1 MLNWT
6 FIQQVGPVQWA
17 TRYSTLQFRKRVL
30 KQDSRLRLPTGVR
43 MTLPRQ
49 SQTST
54 EIYVTNANMDWGSE
68 AIFARFADPHRDF
81 LDIGAHIGYYAAYL
95 SPCVRRAYAFE
106 PDCRNLPGLRDN
118 ANLTSNIEVVE
129 MAVSSSD
136 GVASFFGGNGSS
148 VGSLNNVGGEVTQV
162 TVTSVDTFVSNHKG
176 IDVGLIKTDV
186 EGHDLEALH
195 GMNATVAS
203 FQPLILTEC
212 ELSSELADLC
222 SQWNYKIF
230 ATQKD
235 KKSGKQHFGECKPED
250 KENYWMKMLFLTPK
264 SLHEAFAGVTI
275 H

>member
-6 FIQQVGPVQWA
+6 FIRQVGPVQWA
-17 TRYSTLQFRKRVL
+17 IRYSTLQFRKRVL

-43 MTLPRQ
+43 INLPRQ
-49 SQTST
+49 SKTST

-68 AIFARFADPHRDF
+68 AIFAEFADPHRDF

-106 PDCRNLPGLRDN
+106 PDTGNLPGLHGN
-118 ANLTSNIEVVE
+118 ADLTPNIEVIE
-129 MAVSSSD
+129 MAVSSTN
-136 GVASFFGGNGSS
+136 GVANFFGGNGSS
-148 VGSLNNVGGEVTQV
+148 VGSLNDVGGPVTQV
-162 TVTSVDTFVSNHKG
+162 TVTSVDTFVADHKG

-195 GMNATVAS
+195 GMNTTVAR

-212 ELSSELADLC
+212 EMSSELVDLC
-222 SQWNYKIF
+222 LQWNYKIF

-235 KKSGKQHFGECKPED
+235 KKNGKQHFAECKPKD
-250 KENYWMKMLFLTPK
+250 KESHWTKMLFLTPR
-264 SLHEAFAGVTI
+264 SLHRAFAGITV

>member
-6 FIQQVGPVQWA
+6 FIRQVGPVQWA
-17 TRYSTLQFRKRVL
+17 TRYSALQFRKRVL
-30 KQDSRLRLPTGVR
+30 KQDSRLLLPTGVR

-49 SQTST
+49 SRTST
-54 EIYVTNANMDWGSE
+54 EIYVTNANMDWGAE
-68 AIFARFADPHRDF
+68 AIFAQFADPHRDF

-106 PDCRNLPGLRDN
+106 PDIRNLPGLRDN
-118 ANLTSNIEVVE
+118 ASLTPNIEVVE

-136 GVASFFGGNGSS
+136 GVANFFGGNGSS
-148 VGSLNNVGGEVTQV
+148 VGSLNNVGGPVRQV
-162 TVTSVDTFVSNHKG
+162 TVTSVDTFVANHAG
-176 IDVGLIKTDV
+176 INVGLIKTDV

-212 ELSSELADLC
+212 EMSSELIDLC

-230 ATQKD
+230 ATHRN
-235 KKSGKQHFGECKPED
+235 KKSEKQHFGECKLDD
-250 KENYWMKMLFLTPK
+250 KEDYGMKMLFLTPR
-264 SLHEAFAGVTI
+264 SLHSAFAGLTV